1 MLTSQEAYR
10 REDERDGF
18 RFRGGRNAIDLPAT
32 LQGRLK
38 PVPRELLN
46 SPEDVSRW
54 LVAAGMVESRPVAT
68 RADLET
74 ARRLREAI
82 YILANSL
89 HGLPGDVA
97 AARDTLNMIAG
108 GTPAI
113 PVLRADGTIQLAGTA
128 AHLLSTLAREAVHMF
143 GSEEAGRIRQ
153 CQSATCTLYFVDES
167 RKGDR
172 RWCSMSA
179 CGNKAKLQNFRDRQ
193 KKRNDGE

>member
-97 AARDTLNMIAG
+97 VARDTLNMIAG